1 MQKSNNLQKKT
12 NNNFFLITF
21 LISFFTILLTLTP
34 LATTKVGITDILPH
48 FCETMGKKLASQ
60 GLSIFA
66 FAFFLYAIFQSQAL
80 QALFASQTK

>member
-1 MQKSNNLQKKT
+1 MQKNNNLQKKS

-21 LISFFTILLTLTP
+21 IISFLTILLTLTS

-48 FCETMGKKLASQ
+48 FCETMAKRLYKQ

-80 QALFASQTK
+80 QALFASQIK